1 MGPQRT
7 HQLATVTT
15 TTMAREEAEEDEDED
30 EAVATGAPP
39 LDLVESL
46 DVQHHQYRRPP
57 TMLPLGYKRSSIVTS
72 PLTSRQKTAP
82 ELTAPRTT
90 KPKSR

>member
-7 HQLATVTT
+7 HQLATVPTT
-15 TTMAREEAEEDEDED
+15 ITMAREEAEEDED

-39 LDLVESL
+39 LGLAERV
-46 DVQHHQYRRPP
+46 DVQHHQHRRPP
-57 TMLPLGYKRSSIVTS
+57 TMLPLGYKRSSIVSS
-72 PLTSRQKTAP
+72 PLTSRQKTAQ